1 MKPATPQPKIVTVK
15 TVPNRADIAEKVR
28 INQPLTKDEVM
39 LWCGWKV
46 NTFRKNCSTYRGGDF
61 LNYHK
66 GRVMPAELIRYLS
79 GAKKI

>member
-1 MKPATPQPKIVTVK
+1 
-15 TVPNRADIAEKVR
+15 
-28 INQPLTKDEVM
+28 M

-66 GRVMPAELIRYLS
+66 GRVMPVELIRYLS